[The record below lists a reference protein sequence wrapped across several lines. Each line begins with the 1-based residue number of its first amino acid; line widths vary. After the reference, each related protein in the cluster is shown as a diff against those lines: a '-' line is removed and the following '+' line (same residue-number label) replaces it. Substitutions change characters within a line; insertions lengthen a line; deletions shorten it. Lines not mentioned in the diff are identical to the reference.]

1 LIKNLSCDYHLLKEI
16 ASYIDKNAKELL
28 LEECIGLNKKEI
40 AFEFKTP
47 LSFGEGQGVRFN
59 IQLYLGE
66 EAFIFFPY
74 EVRLSAKH
82 KTNVLQNLYGK
93 RLTHAA
99 VFENDRSIKLVF
111 EQHFTLVFKMYG
123 RNANIILF
131 QNEEV
136 VWLLKPNLESDKIK
150 KLFDFENTEEPTGEL
165 LEIRPINPVYYI
177 YKTEP
182 KNINDPGLAITF
194 FNSTPTPLFTS
205 INLDEALNF
214 YASIYISNRHF
225 LERKNSRLAALLE
238 EKKKEDKRL
247 KSLNRHLY
255 ELENDKDYKMQAD
268 LLMAYM
274 HQIPAKT
281 ESIKLPGFYDNKEIE
296 IAIKKGFSPQKWAE
310 KLYQKAKSQGKE
322 KDKVLENLSSAEKAL
337 QSIQEEIITLEAIT
351 EPKELRAFIKE
362 EKKEAPAPEL
372 PFRKF
377 EFQGYVILVG
387 KSAENN
393 DVLTFKYAHKNDLWL
408 HARGVSGSHVV
419 VKHKGN
425 ANIFPKEVIEKA
437 AQIAAYYSKG
447 KTSGLCPVIYTLKK
461 YVRKPKGAH
470 PGAVVCEREEVI
482 MAEPAK

>member
-1 LIKNLSCDYHLLKEI
+1 LSCDYFLLKEI
-16 ASYIDKNAKELL
+16 ASYIDKNAKGLI

-40 AFEFKTP
+40 LFEFKTP

-66 EAFIFFPY
+66 EAFIFFPH
-74 EVRLSAKH
+74 EVKFSSKQ
-82 KTNVLQNLYGK
+82 KINILQNLYGK
-93 RLTHAA
+93 KLISAA
-99 VFENDRSIKLVF
+99 VFENDRSIKLDF
-111 EQHFTLVFKMYG
+111 ESKFTLVFKMYG
-123 RNANIILF
+123 RNANVLLF

-136 VWLLKPNLESDKIK
+136 IWLFKPGFESDKIK
-150 KLFDFENTEEPTGEL
+150 KLSDFENTEKPFNKR
-165 LEIRPINPVYYI
+165 LETPPNNPVYYI
-177 YKTEP
+177 FKTGP

-194 FNSTPTPLFTS
+194 LNSVLTPLFTS
-205 INLDEALNF
+205 VNLDEALNF
-214 YASIYISNRHF
+214 YADSYISNKHF
-225 LERKNSRLAALLE
+225 LERKNSRISALLE
-238 EKKKEDKRL
+238 QKKKEDKRL
-247 KSLNRHLY
+247 RSLNRHLY

-274 HQIPAKT
+274 YQIPAKA
-281 ESIKLPGFYDNKEIE
+281 ESIRLRSFYDDKEIE

-310 KLYQKAKSQGKE
+310 KLYQKAKNQGKE
-322 KDKVLENLSSAEKAL
+322 KDKVLENLSGVEKEL
-337 QSIQEEIITLEAIT
+337 QSIEEEIKVLEAIT
-351 EPKELRAFIKE
+351 EPKGLRAFIKE
-362 EKKEAPAPEL
+362 EKKESPAPEL

-377 EFQGYVILVG
+377 EFHGYIILVG

-425 ANIFPKEVIEKA
+425 TDTFPKEVIEKA

-470 PGAVVCEREEVI
+470 PGAVVCEREEV
-482 MAEPAK
+482 MMVEPGNKS